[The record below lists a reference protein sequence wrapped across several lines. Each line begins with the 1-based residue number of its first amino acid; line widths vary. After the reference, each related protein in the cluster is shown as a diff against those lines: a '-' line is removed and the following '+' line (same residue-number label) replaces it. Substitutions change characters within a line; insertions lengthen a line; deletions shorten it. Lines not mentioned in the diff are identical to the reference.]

1 MNIYIPSFD
10 TRFVLMTSFKVSYS
24 LCFTLASSTQARK
37 IVHRFQ
43 VVRGLTKNIL
53 SASDDNLLFFE
64 KKRSACTEKYHSIHI
79 LLYTRFCSKLII
91 VMFGLVLNWE
101 VDPCFLK
108 RIVLLLG
115 FILRPGFSSII
126 ILFKKERFYHKIVYI
141 LCYRSTILGPDDSS

>member
-79 LLYTRFCSKLII
+79 LLYTSKLII
-91 VMFGLVLNWE
+91 IMFGLLIWE

-115 FILRPGFSSII
+115 FISRPGFSSII
-126 ILFKKERFYHKIVYI
+126 ILFKKERFCHKIVYI
-141 LCYRSTILGPDDSS
+141 LYYRSTILGPDDSS

>member
-1 MNIYIPSFD
+1 MHRLVLLILLHFFLIRHYIHSSFFLFLKILSFISKLFNLFFCLNIYIPSFD

-64 KKRSACTEKYHSIHI
+64 KKRSACTEKYYCIHI
-79 LLYTRFCSKLII
+79 LLNTRFYSKLII
-91 VMFGLVLNWE
+91 VMFGLVLN
-101 VDPCFLK
+101 
-108 RIVLLLG
+108 
-115 FILRPGFSSII
+115 
-126 ILFKKERFYHKIVYI
+126 
-141 LCYRSTILGPDDSS
+141 

>member
-1 MNIYIPSFD
+1 MHRLVLLILLHFFLIRHYLHSSFFLFLKILSFISKLFNLFFCLNIYIPSFD

-64 KKRSACTEKYHSIHI
+64 KKAFCMYREIS
-79 LLYTRFCSKLII
+79 LYTYTPETRFYSKLII
-91 VMFGLVLNWE
+91 VMFGLVLN
-101 VDPCFLK
+101 
-108 RIVLLLG
+108 
-115 FILRPGFSSII
+115 
-126 ILFKKERFYHKIVYI
+126 
-141 LCYRSTILGPDDSS
+141 